1 MRPASLPHAAE
12 LVATGIVLETLLQDA
27 VLACGCLGALVR
39 LTSSAE
45 GELRLNATWALQN
58 LVYQADAD
66 VRSALLRALTWQ
78 QALAL
83 ANDIRS
89 DVQVLYLRCA
99 LEGHRSCKQ
108 AAKMDHTRQKH
119 AC

>member
-1 MRPASLPHAAE
+1 M
-12 LVATGIVLETLLQDA
+12 QDA

-39 LTSSAE
+39 LTSAPE

-66 VRSALLRALTWQ
+66 VRAALLRALTWQ

-89 DVQVLYLRCA
+89 DVQVPSFLGCLPENMLSLGR
-99 LEGHRSCKQ
+99 LPLLHHG
-108 AAKMDHTRQKH
+108 
-119 AC
+119 